1 MLYFNDIVDCFLE
14 SILLRYNSN
23 GKNQSKNKKNRQI
36 VFDVKSIKK
45 LEYYLRKINFFLM
58 KNY

>member
-14 SILLRYNSN
+14 SIFLRYNSN
-23 GKNQSKNKKNRQI
+23 GKNLSKNKKNRQI

-45 LEYYLRKINFFLM
+45 LE
-58 KNY
+58 